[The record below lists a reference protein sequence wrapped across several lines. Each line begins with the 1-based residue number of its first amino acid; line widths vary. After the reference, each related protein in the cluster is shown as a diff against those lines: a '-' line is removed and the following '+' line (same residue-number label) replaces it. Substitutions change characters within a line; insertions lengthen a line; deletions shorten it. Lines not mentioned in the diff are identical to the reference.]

1 MEQGMF
7 LTALSFLAGILSLA
21 LFRDLP
27 GFALYLGLL
36 HLMIPGW
43 CKTTGFSNRLYRAIS
58 MFVFGICWAQ
68 LHASGYLDHNLP
80 ESLAGKDIMLTGR
93 ICDIPVKDPIGQRFI
108 MEIEHFAAEGYDG
121 PIPQKIKLSWYYGQP
136 VQAGETWQLQVR
148 LKPPHGFMNPG
159 GFDYEAWLYLH
170 GINATGYVRNSDANR
185 MLEPAAL
192 FDIASIRQQISEA
205 ILRKLAGSGFAG
217 LVAALAVGDRSAV
230 GRQHWDVLIN
240 TGTNHLMAI
249 SGLHIGLAAAFGYWL
264 CRRLYPARLML
275 VIPVQHAA
283 MVSAVTI
290 ALIYAALAGFAVP
303 TQRALLMLVCV
314 AGAALTR
321 RIARPFDVL
330 AFALMLVLIWDPVSV
345 ISAGFWFSFLAV
357 AAIFFTLHRRNAQSR
372 WLKWGWMQLV
382 IALALFPL
390 SLFMFQQTSLVSP
403 LANLFMVPYVSLLV
417 VPLVLAGTLMV
428 FISAAVSAALFTVA
442 DGLFAWIWPA
452 VQWLSELPYSHWI
465 KAPPG
470 MVLTLLA
477 LLGVAI
483 VLASGLRYRRVAGI
497 VLVLPAAMW
506 VPSAPVTGAF
516 ELNVLDVGQGL
527 AIVVRTHAHT
537 LVYDTGARFSERLD
551 SGDAVIKPFLVS
563 RGVDNIDLLVISHG
577 DGDHIGG
584 AMAVLE
590 NYPETVVLGQ
600 GVDDLPAR
608 YRSQC
613 NEGQTW
619 TWDGV
624 KFTVLHPDGAG
635 YTTTNNRS
643 CVLKVESK
651 GGSVLMTGDIG
662 KKIESRLLSHH
673 SKQLPSD
680 ILIAPHH
687 GSRSSSSPDFIQAV
701 SPNIVIFAAGYRN
714 RYRFPAELVV
724 ERYARQGAKMYMTG
738 HDGAISV
745 DVHPQQGIAEVRTYR
760 ASEGKYWNHILPK
773 LRQDG

>member
-1 MEQGMF
+1 MF
-7 LTALSFLAGILSLA
+7 
-21 LFRDLP
+21 
-27 GFALYLGLL
+27 
-36 HLMIPGW
+36 M
-43 CKTTGFSNRLYRAIS
+43 
-58 MFVFGICWAQ
+58 FGICWAQ
-68 LHASGYLDHNLP
+68 WHASSYVEHTLP
-80 ESLAGKDIMLTGR
+80 ESQAGQDVLLTGR
-93 ICDIPVKDPIGQRFI
+93 ISDIPVRDLTGQRFI
-108 MEIEHFAAEGYDG
+108 MEIEHFAAEGHDG
-121 PIPQKIKLSWYYGQP
+121 PTPRKIKLSWYYGEP

-185 MLEPAAL
+185 MLQPAAV

-205 ILRKLAGSGFAG
+205 ITGKLAGSAFAG

-230 GRQHWDVLIN
+230 GRQQWDVLIN

-275 VIPVQHAA
+275 AVPVQHAA
-283 MVSAVTI
+283 MVSAVAI
-290 ALIYAALAGFAVP
+290 ALVYAALAGFAIP
-303 TQRALLMLVCV
+303 TQRALLMLACV
-314 AGAALTR
+314 VGAVLTR

-330 AFALMLVLIWDPVSV
+330 AFALMLVLLRDPVSV

-357 AAIFFTLHRRNAQSR
+357 AAIFFTLQHRFAQSR
-372 WLKWGWMQLV
+372 WLKWVWIQLV

-403 LANLFMVPYVSLLV
+403 LANLVMVPYVSLLV
-417 VPLVLAGTLMV
+417 VPLVLAGTLTV
-428 FISAAVSAALFTVA
+428 FVSATVSAALFNVA
-442 DGLFAWIWPA
+442 DRLFAWVWPGLH
-452 VQWLSELPYSHWI
+452 WLSALPYSHWI

-470 MVLTLLA
+470 MSLTLLA
-477 LLGVAI
+477 LLGVVI
-483 VLASGLRYRRVAGI
+483 VLAPGLRYWRIAGI
-497 VLVLPAAMW
+497 ILVLPAALW
-506 VPSAPVTGAF
+506 APSAPVAGAF
-516 ELNVLDVGQGL
+516 ELHVLDVGQGL
-527 AIVVRTHAHT
+527 AVVVRTHAHT

-551 SGDAVIKPFLVS
+551 SGDAVIKPFLV
-563 RGVDNIDLLVISHG
+563 RAGVDNIDMLVISHG

-584 AMAVLE
+584 AKALLE
-590 NYPETVVLGQ
+590 AYPETVVLGQ

-624 KFTVLHPDGAG
+624 VFTVLHPDGAG

-643 CVLKVESK
+643 CVLKVEGR

-662 KKIESRLLSHH
+662 KKIENRLLSQHGKKL
-673 SKQLPSD
+673 SSNVM
-680 ILIAPHH
+680 IAPHH
-687 GSRSSSSPDFIQAV
+687 GSKSSSSPDFIQAV
-701 SPNIVIFAAGYRN
+701 SPDIVIFAAGYRN
-714 RYRFPAELVV
+714 RYHFPAAMVV
-724 ERYARQGAKMYMTG
+724 ERYAKQGAEMYSTG
-738 HDGAISV
+738 HDGAISL
-745 DVHPQQGIAEVRTYR
+745 DVHPQQGITRVRTYR
-760 ASEGKYWNHILPK
+760 ASEGKYWNHVLPK